1 MSWMHVLLVI
11 LSAAG
16 IAYGVGH
23 ARLQK
28 TPTNIVRWIENGR
41 ERLTEMLNR
50 LEREPEPRFIMG
62 AMCYEPCAPPERAD
76 YICAVCGERTI
87 YGYVDAETVQY
98 FLPTMRRL
106 TEEMAG
112 NGFFEASLEETYC
125 SRCFPGEETVREV
138 RLLLVYTE
146 GDTVRTSVTIHDLQI
161 LKGFIAGELSYT
173 NNHDARLPLREHG
186 DRLQA
191 ILGIE

>member
-1 MSWMHVLLVI
+1 MSWMHVLFII

-23 ARLQK
+23 ARAQK
-28 TPTNIVRWIENGR
+28 TPANIVRWIESGR
-41 ERLTEMLNR
+41 ERLRVMLNR
-50 LEREPEPRFIMG
+50 LEREPEPEFVMG
-62 AMCYEPCAPPERAD
+62 AMCYEPIALPDRAD
-76 YICAVCGERTI
+76 YICPVCGERTI
-87 YGYVDAETVQY
+87 YGYADAENVQY
-98 FLPTMRRL
+98 FLPTMRRM

-112 NGFFEASLEETYC
+112 NGFFELSLEETYC
-125 SRCFPGEETVREV
+125 SRCFPDEESSRGV
-138 RLLLVYTE
+138 RLVLVYAE
-146 GDTVRTSVTIHDLQI
+146 GDTVRTSVTLNDLQI

-173 NNHDARLPLREHG
+173 DNYDARRPLREHG